1 MALETGTYID
11 DLVVTNPV
19 SGDPKSQG
27 DDHLRLL
34 KSTIKATFPNV
45 TGEVTPTQVEI
56 NRLDGITGPAAAK
69 DGETFTGANDF
80 TGAVITVP
88 NQSLGTSGAFAAN
101 VDYVN
106 ATSTSAALP
115 GQTGNNDKIMTTDG
129 TTADW
134 SATINTAVVKPAV
147 GAEFVTE
154 TQTQTLT
161 DKTLTDL
168 IIADDAD
175 PTKKANF
182 IVSGVT
188 AGQNRNLTIPDNN
201 VTVDTP
207 GWRLIS
213 VLTPSAAAS
222 PYEMDVFSST
232 YDDYVA
238 VCDLRTVAGSGGY
251 TLTMQVKIGGS
262 YITSGSVYRYHM
274 NKTSSATA
282 LYVGSAGNPDG
293 AGSIKLI
300 GADFGSQSDHSASF
314 IVKFINVNSATV
326 FKHMIIEGA
335 YRRENDELVCMSGV
349 AGIDNAGALQGFRFG
364 GLSSFTGTIKIFGIR
379 KSI

>member
-11 DLVVTNPV
+11 DLVATNPV
-19 SGDPKSQG
+19 SGDPKSEG
-27 DDHLRLL
+27 DDHIRLL

-45 TGEVTPTQVEI
+45 TGEVTPTHTELNQ
-56 NRLDGITGPAAAK
+56 LDGITGPAAAK
-69 DGETFTGANDF
+69 DGETFTGTNDF

-88 NQSLGTSGAFAAN
+88 NQSVGTSGMVAAN

-106 ATSTSAALP
+106 ATVTEATLP
-115 GQTGNNDKIMTTDG
+115 GQAGNDDKIMTTDG
-129 TTADW
+129 TAADW
-134 SATINTAVVKPAV
+134 SAEINTAVVKPAA
-147 GAEFVTE
+147 GTEFVTE

-168 IIADDAD
+168 ILADDAD

-213 VLTPSAAAS
+213 VLTPSAAAV

-238 VCDLRTVAGSGGY
+238 VCDLRQPGG
-251 TLTMQVKIGGS
+251 TLTMQVKIGGA
-262 YITSGSVYRYHM
+262 YITSASAYRYHM
-274 NKTSSATA
+274 NKSSSATT
-282 LYVGSAGNPDG
+282 LYVGSAGNPDV
-293 AGSIKLI
+293 AGYIQLI
-300 GADFGSQSDHSASF
+300 SGGDFGGGSANF
-314 IVKFINVNSATV
+314 ILKFMNVNNATV
-326 FKHMIIEGA
+326 FKNMIIEGA
-335 YRRENDELVCMSGV
+335 YRRTNNEIVTMTGV
-349 AGIDNAGALQGFRFG
+349 AGIDNTGALQGFRFAG
-364 GLSSFTGTIKIFGIR
+364 FSSMTGTIKIFGIR

>member
-34 KSTIKATFPNV
+34 KSTIKTTFPNI

-69 DGETFTGANDF
+69 DGETFTGTNDF

-88 NQSLGTSGAFAAN
+88 NQSVGTSGMVAAN

-106 ATSTSAALP
+106 ATVTEATLP
-115 GQTGNNDKIMTTDG
+115 GQAGNDDKIMTTDG

-134 SATINTAVVKPAV
+134 SAEINTAVVKPAA
-147 GAEFVTE
+147 GTDFATL

-213 VLTPSAAAS
+213 VLTPSSAAS

-238 VCDLRTVAGSGGY
+238 VCDLRPPGG
-251 TLTMQVKIGGS
+251 TLTMQVKIGGA
-262 YITSGSVYRYHM
+262 YITAAAAYRYHM
-274 NKTSSATA
+274 NKSSSATA
-282 LYVGSAGNPDG
+282 LYVGSAGNTDV
-293 AGSIKLI
+293 AGYIQLI
-300 GADFGSQSDHSASF
+300 SGSDFGSQSDHSANF
-314 IVKFINVNSATV
+314 MLKFMNVNSTTV
-326 FKHMIIEGA
+326 FKNIIIEGA
-335 YRRENDELVCMSGV
+335 YRRNNDEIVTMMGV
-349 AGIDNAGALQGFRFG
+349 AGIDNTGALQGFRFS
-364 GLSSFTGTIKIFGIR
+364 GLSSITGTIKIFGIR

>member
-11 DLVVTNPV
+11 DLVATNPV
-19 SGDPKSQG
+19 SGDPKSEG
-27 DDHLRLL
+27 DDHIRLL

-45 TGEVTPTQVEI
+45 TGEVTPTHTEL

-69 DGETFTGANDF
+69 DGETFTGTNDF

-88 NQSLGTSGAFAAN
+88 NQSVGTSGMVAAN

-106 ATSTSAALP
+106 ATVTEATLP
-115 GQTGNNDKIMTTDG
+115 GQAGNDDKIMTTDG

-134 SATINTAVVKPAV
+134 SAEINTAVVKPAA
-147 GAEFVTE
+147 GGEFVTE

-168 IIADDAD
+168 ILADDAD

-213 VLTPSAAAS
+213 VLTPSTAAI
-222 PYEMDVFSST
+222 PYEIDLFSST

-238 VCDLRTVAGSGGY
+238 VCDLRTYAGSGGY
-251 TLTMQVKIGGS
+251 TLNMQFKVSGA
-262 YITSGSVYRYHM
+262 YVTSASVYRYHM
-274 NKTSSATA
+274 QKNSSASSS
-282 LYVGSAGNPDG
+282 YVGFAGNPDG

-300 GADFGSQSDHSASF
+300 SADFGSQSDHSANF
-314 IVKFINVNSATV
+314 MVKFFNVNGTSV
-326 FKHMIIEGA
+326 FKQVLIEGT
-335 YRRENDELVCMSGV
+335 YRRENDELVQMSGV
-349 AGIDNAGALQGFRFG
+349 AGIENTGAIQGFRFG
-364 GLSSFTGTIKIFGIR
+364 GLASFTGTVKLFGIR

>member
-1 MALETGTYID
+1 MALETGTYIN

-27 DDHLRLL
+27 DDHFRLL
-34 KSTIKATFPNV
+34 KSTIKNTFPNV

-69 DGETFTGANDF
+69 DGETFTGTNDF

-88 NQSLGTSGAFAAN
+88 NQSAGTSGSFAAN

-115 GQTGNNDKIMTTDG
+115 GQTGNDDKIMTTDG
-129 TTADW
+129 TTANW
-134 SATINTAVVKPAV
+134 SDTINTAVVKPAA
-147 GAEFVTE
+147 GTEFVTE

-182 IVSGVT
+182 ILSGVT

-201 VTVDTP
+201 ATLDTP

-213 VLTPSAAAS
+213 VLTPSSAAP
-222 PYEMDVFSST
+222 PYEMDVFSAT

-238 VCDLRTVAGSGGY
+238 VCDIRPPGG
-251 TLTMQVKIGGS
+251 TLTMQVKIGGV
-262 YITSGSVYRYHM
+262 YITAAAAYRYHM
-274 NKTSSATA
+274 NKSSSATTG
-282 LYVGSAGNPDG
+282 YVGSAGNPDV
-293 AGSIKLI
+293 AGYIQLI
-300 GADFGSQSDHSASF
+300 SGSDFGSQSDHSANF
-314 IVKFINVNSATV
+314 MLKFMNVNSTTV
-326 FKHMIIEGA
+326 FKNIIIEGA
-335 YRRENDELVCMSGV
+335 YRRNNDEIVTMMGV
-349 AGIDNAGALQGFRFG
+349 AGIDNTGALQGFRFS
-364 GLSSFTGTIKIFGIR
+364 GLSSITGTIKIFGIR

>member
-34 KSTIKATFPNV
+34 KSTIKTTFPNI

-69 DGETFTGANDF
+69 DGETFTGTNDF

-88 NQSLGTSGAFAAN
+88 NQSVGTSGMVAAN

-106 ATSTSAALP
+106 ATVTEATLP
-115 GQTGNNDKIMTTDG
+115 GQAGNDDKIMTTDG

-134 SATINTAVVKPAV
+134 SAEINTAVVKPAA
-147 GAEFVTE
+147 GTDFATL

-238 VCDLRTVAGSGGY
+238 VCDLRTQAGSGGY

-262 YITSGSVYRYHM
+262 YITGSVYRYHM

-282 LYVGSAGNPDG
+282 LYVGFAGNPDV

-300 GADFGSQSDHSASF
+300 SADFGSQSDHSASF
-314 IVKFINVNSATV
+314 MIKFFNVNNATV
-326 FKHMIIEGA
+326 FKNMFVEGI
-335 YRRENDELVCMSGV
+335 YRRENDEIVTMSGV
-349 AGIDNAGALQGFRFG
+349 AGIDNTGALQGFRFG
-364 GLSSFTGTIKIFGIR
+364 GLASFTGTVKLFGIR